1 MVNVIGNKDE
11 PFSRSG
17 KVIIITG
24 YHNYSAFR
32 LNVEEP
38 VPKLSQQPIR
48 AKENVT
54 RSQWELRVKTS
65 KLPKARENAG
75 DQVLIVFIFF
85 ASNWL
90 RGCHEFSGPI
100 TGRSKAK
107 PLQFDIDSWK
117 LLYRLLQIRTLEVTV
132 LLQCFSARL
141 FSVNFF
147 HSRIQPCFTRLLWW
161 TICPSISSLCLRAT
175 LSASCQS

>member
-24 YHNYSAFR
+24 YHNYSASR

-54 RSQWELRVKTS
+54 RSQGELRVKTS
-65 KLPKARENAG
+65 KLPKARETRVTKSWLFLFLHLIG
-75 DQVLIVFIFF
+75 WEGVTSFLDQSQGEVKQNH
-85 ASNWL
+85 A
-90 RGCHEFSGPI
+90 
-100 TGRSKAK
+100 
-107 PLQFDIDSWK
+107 LQFDIDSWK

-147 HSRIQPCFTRLLWW
+147 HSRIQPCFTRLLCC

>member
-24 YHNYSAFR
+24 YHNYSASR

-54 RSQWELRVKTS
+54 RSQGELRVKTS
-65 KLPKARENAG
+65 KLLKARENAG
-75 DQVLIVFIFF
+75 DQVVIVFIF

-100 TGRSKAK
+100 TGRSEAK
-107 PLQFDIDSWK
+107 PCTA
-117 LLYRLLQIRTLEVTV
+117 IR
-132 LLQCFSARL
+132 
-141 FSVNFF
+141 
-147 HSRIQPCFTRLLWW
+147 H
-161 TICPSISSLCLRAT
+161 
-175 LSASCQS
+175 